1 MKDKEKEMFINET
14 QEVIELTR
22 EAINV
27 LTTKKKRLKDLLR
40 ILKN

>member
-14 QEVIELTR
+14 QELIELTKK
-22 EAINV
+22 AINV

>member
-1 MKDKEKEMFINET
+1 MKDKEKEMLINET
-14 QEVIELTR
+14 KELIGLT
-22 EAINV
+22 EKAINV

>member
-14 QEVIELTR
+14 QELLELTKK
-22 EAINV
+22 AINV